1 MLVVLTVR
9 HERPLVLTPCS
20 ARKQHGVGPTVE
32 ALPRGPQAAVAAA
45 WFVALESAPRTVPA
59 HDLYKGRAFALAKN
73 AADLVGADL
82 GVISAGLGYIRADTA
97 VPTYDLTISASGSA
111 CLGRRVQG
119 PFVPHAWWAAM
130 NTGPYASSLPDDLR
144 GRTLVLACLSRPYAS
159 LVADDLGTAGDG
171 LRMFGL
177 SIDRAL
183 PRDLRR
189 FVMPYDARLES
200 LGQPGMRMDFAARAL
215 LDFVRHVLPHAE
227 TLEEQRTL
235 VRERMDGAAAPP
247 ARPPRRRTDDEGVR
261 EIIRRLVP
269 EVGPASGAVLRHLR
283 HVEGVSC
290 EQARF
295 ARLFRD
301 VCAEA
306 AP

>member
-1 MLVVLTVR
+1 MVQ
-9 HERPLVLTPCS
+9 HERPLVLTSCS
-20 ARKQHGVGPTVE
+20 ARKHYGVGPTVE
-32 ALPRGPQAAVAAA
+32 TLPRGPQATVAAA
-45 WFVALESAPRTVPA
+45 WLVALGSAPRAVPA
-59 HDLYKGRAFALAKN
+59 GDLYKGRAFALAKD
-73 AADLVGADL
+73 AAHLVGADL
-82 GVISAGLGYIRADTA
+82 GVISAGLGYVRADTA
-97 VPTYDLTISASGSA
+97 VPTYDLTIGASGSA
-111 CLGRRVQG
+111 SLGHHVQG
-119 PFVPHAWWAAM
+119 SFAPRAWWTAM

-144 GRTLVLACLSRPYAS
+144 DRTLVLACLSRPYAS
-159 LVADDLGTAGDG
+159 LVADDLEKAGDG

-177 SIDRAL
+177 SINRTL
-183 PRDLRR
+183 PRDLWR

-215 LDFVRHVLPHAE
+215 LDFARHVLPHAE

-247 ARPPRRRTDDEGVR
+247 VRPPRRRTDDEGLR
-261 EIIRRLVP
+261 EILRRLVP

-283 HVEGVSC
+283 QVEGVSC
-290 EQARF
+290 ERARF
-295 ARLFRD
+295 GRLFRD

>member
-1 MLVVLTVR
+1 MLVLLTVR
-9 HERPLVLTPCS
+9 PERPLVLTPCS
-20 ARKQHGVGPTVE
+20 ARKQHGVGPSVE
-32 ALPRGPQAAVAAA
+32 ALPRGPQAAVVAA
-45 WFVALESAPRTVPA
+45 WLVALESAARAVPA
-59 HDLYKGRAFALAKN
+59 RDLYKGRAFALAKD

-82 GVISAGLGYIRADTA
+82 GVISAGLGYVRADTA

-111 CLGRRVQG
+111 SVGRRVQG
-119 PFVPHAWWAAM
+119 SFAPRTWWAAVS
-130 NTGPYASSLPDDLR
+130 TGPHASSLPDDLR
-144 GRTLVLACLSRPYAS
+144 GRPLVLACLSRPYAS
-159 LVADDLGTAGDG
+159 LVADDLLAAGDG
-171 LRMFGL
+171 LRVFGL

-183 PRDLRR
+183 PDDLRR

-215 LDFVRHVLPHAE
+215 LDFARYVLPHAE
-227 TLEEQRTL
+227 TLEEQRAL
-235 VRERMDGAAAPP
+235 VRERMEGAAAPP
-247 ARPPRRRTDDEGVR
+247 ARPPRRRADDEGVR

-269 EVGPASGAVLRHLR
+269 EVGSASGAVLRHLR

-301 VCAEA
+301 ICAEA
-306 AP
+306 AS